1 MKRREFLAS
10 SAYASL
16 LARALGAKDSEKVP
30 YTPPEYNNPVF
41 DLHKFFPQPVK
52 IQSIE
57 LLQGKK
63 KYFVR
68 TRATDGAV
76 GIAETKNM
84 EYYVPMLLGA
94 VIPYFI
100 GKDARDLEHLVDG
113 VYEQG
118 MNYKMA
124 GQAFWAPV
132 SYVEHSILDLLGR
145 IANKPA
151 GELMGGVL
159 KKEIPVY
166 LSGSERDTTAED
178 EVEVYVQGVELTGA
192 KAVKFKIGGRMSEN
206 GDPYPG
212 RTDTMVALA
221 QKKLGGK
228 VLLYSDANGSY
239 TVPKAIEVG
248 KMLEAHGFV
257 WYEEPCPWE
266 ELSETKKVTDALD
279 LKVAYGEQNS
289 TLWQFQWLIDNHV
302 MDVVQLDL
310 NYCGGFVRAAR
321 VARMA
326 RKANLWIVPHNTQT
340 GSASVNILQFA
351 SSTKGTGPYMEY
363 VWRKPQKPE
372 SWYSPQF
379 IIKNGAIAVPT
390 GPGMGIDFDPEFV
403 KQLSVVKA

>member
-1 MKRREFLAS
+1 MNRRDFLAS
-10 SAYASL
+10 SAYASF
-16 LARALGAKDSEKVP
+16 LAGAVGAKDSGNTP
-30 YTPPEYNNPVF
+30 YTPPEYAKPVF

-68 TRATDGAV
+68 TRSTDGAV

-94 VIPYFI
+94 VVPFFI
-100 GKDARDLEHLVDG
+100 GKDARDIEHLVDG

-132 SYVEHSILDLLGR
+132 AYVEHSILDLLGKV
-145 IANKPA
+145 ANKPA
-151 GELMGGVL
+151 GELMGGVI
-159 KKEIPVY
+159 KKEVAVY

-178 EVEVYVQGVELTGA
+178 EVEVYVQGVQVTGA

-212 RTDTMVALA
+212 RTEKMVALA

-239 TVPKAIEVG
+239 TARKAIEVG
-248 KMLEAHGFV
+248 KMLEANGFV

-302 MDVVQLDL
+302 MDVVQMDL

-326 RKANLWIVPHNTQT
+326 RKANLWIVPHNTQM
-340 GSASVNILQFA
+340 GSASVNMLQFA
-351 SSTKGTGPYMEY
+351 SCTKGTGPYMEY

-379 IIKNGAIAVPT
+379 IIKNGVIPVPT
-390 GPGMGIDFDPEFV
+390 GPGLGIEFDPGF
-403 KQLSVVKA
+403 LNTLTVVKA

>member
-1 MKRREFLAS
+1 MKRRDFLAS

-16 LARALGAKDSEKVP
+16 FAGALGARDSAKTP
-30 YTPPEYNNPVF
+30 YTPPEYAKPVF

-68 TRATDGAV
+68 TRSTDGAV

-100 GKDARDLEHLVDG
+100 GKDARDIEHLVDG

-132 SYVEHSILDLLGR
+132 AYVEHSIFDLLGKV
-145 IANKPA
+145 ANKSA
-151 GELMGGVL
+151 GELMGGVI

-178 EVEVYVQGVELTGA
+178 EVEVYVQGVEVTGA

-212 RTDTMVALA
+212 RTEKMVALA

-239 TVPKAIEVG
+239 TAPKAIEVG
-248 KMLEAHGFV
+248 KMLEANGFI

-351 SSTKGTGPYMEY
+351 SCTKGTGPYMEY

-372 SWYSPQF
+372 SWHSPQF
-379 IIKNGAIAVPT
+379 IIKNGVIPVPT
-390 GPGMGIDFDPEFV
+390 GPGLGIEFDPEFL
-403 KQLSVVKA
+403 KTLTVVKA